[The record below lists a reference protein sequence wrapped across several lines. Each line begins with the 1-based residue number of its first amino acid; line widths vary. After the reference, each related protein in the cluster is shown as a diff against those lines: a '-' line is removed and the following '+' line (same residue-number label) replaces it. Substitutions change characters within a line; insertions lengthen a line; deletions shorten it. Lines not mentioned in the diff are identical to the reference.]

1 MSHNH
6 ATRSKR
12 MKLTPEDDINGEKI
26 IDNIRSMASSKDVA
40 AKYNNFHTNSM
51 YTELNPHI
59 FLYILPQIVLLPYI
73 IVVKRKW

>member
-1 MSHNH
+1 MAHKY

-26 IDNIRSMASSKDVA
+26 IDNIRSMASSKGKDVA

-51 YTELNPHI
+51 YYHI
-59 FLYILPQIVLLPYI
+59 CINIY
-73 IVVKRKW
+73 